1 MQLLFWIHTAHTNN
15 QGRAPI
21 TMRITINGQR
31 AELKTGVTIEPDLW
45 DKESQSITGSSP
57 LIKQY
62 NATLVGFATQAWTC
76 YSKAITNKEAIT
88 AASVKNFILNK
99 DQPKNG
105 LLEAFMFHVA
115 NLKLRVG
122 LDVAARTINN
132 YLSVQRKLEL
142 YIPLKFGSADIP
154 LSKLNKDII
163 ADFDL
168 YIRKQGLKHN
178 AVVKNMQNFRSLLK
192 VCMKHGWLEKDPF
205 VYYSF
210 RLDDTERGYLSPGEL
225 KTMEE
230 ILLPSDRLDH
240 VRDIFIFCCY
250 TGLAYADVSK
260 LSKSHIEVGEDGII
274 WIKLNRSKTKSRS
287 VIPLLPRAREILD
300 KYNNYA
306 ETNAGKKLLPVISNQ
321 NLNKY
326 LKEVAVLCGITKR
339 MSMHLARHTFATT
352 VTLGR
357 GIDIMTVSKMLGHKN
372 LRTTQIYSKVTELK
386 IADDMKKLM

>member
-1 MQLLFWIHTAHTNN
+1 MNILFWIHKSKPNVN
-15 QGRAPI
+15 GQVPI
-21 TMRITINGQR
+21 IMRITIDSVR
-31 AELKTGVTIEPDLW
+31 AEVSTHISIEPEQW
-45 DKESQSITGSSP
+45 DMETQRVKGNTD
-57 LIKQY
+57 LIKEY
-62 NATLVGFATQAWTC
+62 NNRIINLTTSAWNYYNEATK
-76 YSKAITNKEAIT
+76 SKEVFRAKDIKDA
-88 AASVKNFILNK
+88 VLNK
-99 DQPKNG
+99 KTSKLT
-105 LLEAFMFHVA
+105 LLGAFDYQIS
-115 NLKLRVG
+115 NLSKRVG
-122 LDVAARTINN
+122 LDVSPKTVKN
-132 YLSVQRKLEL
+132 YEAVRNKLKLFIPDFFKHPDVNLNELTSSVIAEFDFYMRK
-142 YIPLKFGSADIP
+142 K
-154 LSKLNKDII
+154 
-163 ADFDL
+163 
-168 YIRKQGLKHN
+168 GLKHN
-178 AVVKNMQNFRSLLK
+178 AVIKNMQNLRSVVRICL
-192 VCMKHGWLEKDPF
+192 KHGWLEKDPF

-260 LSKSHIEVGEDGII
+260 VSKSHIEQGEDGII

-300 KYNNYA
+300 KYSKYA
-306 ETNAGKKLLPVISNQ
+306 ATNPEKKLLPVISNQ

-326 LKEVAVLCGITKR
+326 LKEVAVLCGISKR

-357 GIDIMTVSKMLGHKN
+357 GVDIMTVSKMLGHKN